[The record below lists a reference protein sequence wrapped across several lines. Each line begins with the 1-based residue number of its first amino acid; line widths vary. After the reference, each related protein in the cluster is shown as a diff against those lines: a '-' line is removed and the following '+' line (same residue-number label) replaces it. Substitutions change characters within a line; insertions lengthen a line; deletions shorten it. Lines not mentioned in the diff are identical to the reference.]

1 MTWLILGGTGQLGL
15 ALSRQLK
22 TEGIPYL
29 ASSSINLDIT
39 DEQDMRGKINQWRP
53 SVIVNCAAWTDV
65 EGAENNEV
73 GAFRVNAIG
82 AENAAIA
89 ARAIGAKF
97 IHISTDYV
105 FSGES
110 TSAWKINDKTNPTS
124 AYGRTKLAGEEKVLS
139 AYAENTLI
147 FRTAWLYSPWKRNFV
162 KAILRLASEDYKQIP
177 VVNDQMGQPTSAID
191 LATRIIEIASS
202 RINSGIFHA
211 TNSGSAT
218 WFDFAAEIM
227 TINGDDLSRL
237 KPIFTSEL
245 KQKAR
250 RPKFSVLDHSNWAKC
265 GFKPMRDWKSALR
278 NTLSLFEVEARTG
291 LRDA

>member
-39 DEQDMRGKINQWRP
+39 DEQDIRGKINQWRP

-162 KAILRLASEDYKQIP
+162 KTILRLASEDYKQIP
-177 VVNDQMGQPTSAID
+177 VVNDQVGQPTSALD

-202 RINSGIFHA
+202 HIDSGIFHA

-250 RPKFSVLDHSNWAKC
+250 RPKFSVLDHSNWAKY
-265 GFKPMRDWKSALR
+265 GFNPMRDWKSALR